1 MHGWLPA
8 GELWVGASLR
18 QADGGAAI
26 VESTMTVTRTE
37 LTWNLTVDVAHTFF
51 VGGGEWLVHNACP
64 NPGGINGNSTHRS
77 AVAAMKDSLETKWGG
92 GYKVEAGN
100 SLKRYSRG
108 QIPLNRKPD
117 AVVIDDATGKIIE
130 IGEAFRPL
138 KTSTRPAS
146 GHELAKIPDYQ
157 QYGLPVLWWMVK

>member
-1 MHGWLPA
+1 M
-8 GELWVGASLR
+8 
-18 QADGGAAI
+18 
-26 VESTMTVTRTE
+26 TMTRTE

-92 GYKVEAGN
+92 GYKVEAGK
-100 SLKRYSRG
+100 SLSTYSG
-108 QIPLNRKPD
+108 KQIPLNRKPD
-117 AVVIDDATGKIIE
+117 AAVIDRATGKVVE
-130 IGEAFRPL
+130 IGEAYRPL

-146 GHELAKIPDYQ
+146 SHELAKIPDYQ